1 MKYTNKILKVNQ
13 NKKHYTS
20 IQCINVQKIYII
32 KKCIDVKNVQ
42 RYMIY
47 IYTYDIHI
55 FFIYTI

>member
-32 KKCIDVKNVQ
+32 KKCIDVKNV
-42 RYMIY
+42 
-47 IYTYDIHI
+47 
-55 FFIYTI
+55 